1 MNMPKPIENFDAVEK
16 ATFEKTFALAAEKL
30 EECCKQSGIG
40 EFVKT
45 SVSAIWYRDGS
56 YDRVFYDPD
65 CFPRQNI
72 CPMLE
77 VYHEGNEEGHT
88 YGLNTEEDVS
98 EYIKER

>member
-45 SVSAIWYRDGS
+45 
-56 YDRVFYDPD
+56 RVFYDPD